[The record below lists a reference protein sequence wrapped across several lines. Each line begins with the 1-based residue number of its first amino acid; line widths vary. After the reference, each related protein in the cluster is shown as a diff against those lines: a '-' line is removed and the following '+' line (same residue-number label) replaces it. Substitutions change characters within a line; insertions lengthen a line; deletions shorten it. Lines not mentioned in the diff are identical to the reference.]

1 MDKVYSP
8 KNIEKKIYDS
18 WIDNDCFKAR
28 ESKSNYSIVLPPP
41 NVTGTLH
48 MGHAF
53 QHTIID
59 ILVRYNRMLGKSVL
73 WQPGTDHAGI
83 ATQLVVENNLIKK
96 GKTRH
101 DIGRKKLIEEI
112 WKWKEQ
118 SGNTIISQTKR
129 LGSSADWDR
138 NRFTMDEGLS
148 EAVKKVFIELY
159 NQGIIYRGKRLVNWD
174 IKLQTALSDL
184 EVENKEIKSKL
195 YFIKYN
201 IDDSSDQLI
210 VATTRP
216 ETLFGD
222 TAICINPEDERFRKY
237 IGKTACVP
245 LVNRMIPIIGDES
258 IDKDFGTGCVK
269 ITPAHDFNDYKL
281 GIKHNLDF
289 INILNKDGTLND
301 IVGDEFC
308 NRSIHDSRDDVIKA
322 LISINAYLKD
332 EDYSTTVPIGGRSG
346 EIIEPLLTNQWF
358 MKMKDIVVPAIDA
371 VKNSNIK
378 FVPKN
383 WEKIY
388 FNWLDNIED
397 WCISRQI
404 WWGHRIPAWY
414 DEENNIYVGESE
426 EYIRDKY
433 NISDSI
439 TLAQDNDVLDTWFS
453 SSLWPFSTLG
463 WPDKTKELENFYPTS
478 VLVTG
483 FDIIFFWVARMIM
496 MGMKFMDRV
505 PFKTIYI
512 HGLVRDS
519 DGKKMSKSVGN
530 VIDPIDVIDGI
541 KQSDLIEKR
550 ISNLVQPQLKDKIA
564 KRTKEEF
571 PNGIDSFGADAL
583 RFCFCALASTGRD
596 INFDLKRIEG
606 YRNFCNKLWNA
617 SRYVLMTSENVEY
630 LNKVD
635 FDKLTTYEKYLL
647 IKLDNIVTEY
657 KRNCTT
663 YRFDLMASSLYSFI
677 WNEYCDWYL
686 EISKVQIHDGN
697 EYSKSFLLYTLQI
710 ILKLCHPII
719 PYITEEIWSEMYK
732 LDYTKESLLMNSKF
746 PSQQKIFNDIEIE
759 REIEIVKD
767 IINSIRKT
775 RSDLNIHPKTLLD
788 IYCISDKENLL
799 ANIKNN
805 KNIIHSLSKV
815 KSINYEIDS
824 EAIKDCIT
832 VSVRDL
838 IIYIPIKDTVNVDD
852 ETNRLRKKINEIE
865 SALIKVNN
873 KLDNK
878 NFIEKAPSNVIKEN
892 TDKQKVYQQELI
904 DLKNLLDKLSN

>member
-201 IDDSSDQLI
+201 IDNSSDQLI

-439 TLAQDNDVLDTWFS
+439 TLVQDNDVLDTWFS

-463 WPDKTKELENFYPTS
+463 WPDQTRELENFYPTS

-824 EAIKDCIT
+824 GSIKDCIT

>member
-1 MDKVYSP
+1 MDKQYNP
-8 KNIEKKIYDS
+8 KKIEQIIYDT
-18 WIDNDCFKAR
+18 WMKKDCFKAKDA
-28 ESKSNYSIVLPPP
+28 KSTYAIVLPPP

-59 ILVRYNRMLGKSVL
+59 ILIRFNRMLGKSVL

-83 ATQLVVENNLIKK
+83 ATQLVVENNLQKK
-96 GKTRH
+96 GITKNK
-101 DIGRKKLIEEI
+101 IGRDKLIDEI

-118 SGNTIISQTKR
+118 SGDAIIKQTQR
-129 LGSSADWDR
+129 IGSSADWER
-138 NRFTMDEGLS
+138 NRFTMDEELS
-148 EAVKKVFIELY
+148 DAVSKVFIKLY
-159 NQGIIYRGKRLVNWD
+159 EDKIIYKGKRLVNWD
-174 IKLQTALSDL
+174 IKLKTAISDL
-184 EVENKEIKSKL
+184 EVTNVEKSGLL
-195 YFIKYN
+195 YFIDYDVEGQEKG
-201 IDDSSDQLI
+201 IT

-222 TAICINPEDERFRKY
+222 TAICVHPMDKRYKSLINKSAF
-237 IGKTACVP
+237 VP
-245 LVNRMIPIIGDES
+245 LINRKIPIIGDKS
-258 IDKDFGTGCVK
+258 VDKEFGTGCVK
-269 ITPAHDFNDYKL
+269 ITPAHDFNDYKT
-281 GIKHNLDF
+281 GKTHNLKS
-289 INILNKDGTLND
+289 INIMNEDGTLNEEVHKNFIGINIHESREL
-301 IVGDEFC
+301 IVNELKKQ
-308 NRSIHDSRDDVIKA
+308 NKINQIKNYQIT
-322 LISINAYLKD
+322 L
-332 EDYSTTVPIGGRSG
+332 PIAERSG
-346 EIIEPLLTNQWF
+346 VIVEPFLTDQWF
-358 MKMKDIVVPAIDA
+358 MKMKDLAKPAMQVVEDA
-371 VKNSNIK
+371 TIK
-378 FVPKN
+378 FVPNN
-383 WEKIY
+383 WSKTY
-388 FNWLDNIED
+388 LNWLNNIDD

-439 TLAQDNDVLDTWFS
+439 TLVQDNDVLDTWFS

-759 REIEIVKD
+759 REIEMVKD

-805 KNIIHSLSKV
+805 KNIIHSLSKL

-824 EAIKDCIT
+824 GAIKDCIT

>member
-201 IDDSSDQLI
+201 INNSSDQLI

-439 TLAQDNDVLDTWFS
+439 TLVQDNDVLDTWFS

-463 WPDKTKELENFYPTS
+463 WPDQTRELENFYPTS

-824 EAIKDCIT
+824 GAIKDCIT

>member
-201 IDDSSDQLI
+201 INNSSDQLI

>member
-112 WKWKEQ
+112 WNWKEQ

-201 IDDSSDQLI
+201 IDNSSDQLI

-550 ISNLVQPQLKDKIA
+550 ISNLVQPQLRDKIA

-788 IYCISDKENLL
+788 IYCISYKENLL

>member
-1 MDKVYSP
+1 VDKVYSP

-112 WKWKEQ
+112 WNWKEQ

-201 IDDSSDQLI
+201 IDNSSDQLI

-439 TLAQDNDVLDTWFS
+439 TLVQDNDVLDTWFS

-732 LDYTKESLLMNSKF
+732 LDYTNESLLMNSKF

-759 REIEIVKD
+759 REIEMVKD

-805 KNIIHSLSKV
+805 KNIIHSLSKL

-824 EAIKDCIT
+824 GAIKDCIT
-832 VSVRDL
+832 VSVKDL

-892 TDKQKVYQQELI
+892 TDKQKIYQQELI

>member
-1 MDKVYSP
+1 VDKVYSP

-904 DLKNLLDKLSN
+904 DLENLLDKLSN

>member
-41 NVTGTLH
+41 NITGTLH

-59 ILVRYNRMLGKSVL
+59 ILIRYNRMLGKSVL

-101 DIGRKKLIEEI
+101 DIGRKNLIEEI
-112 WKWKEQ
+112 WKWKEK
-118 SGNTIISQTKR
+118 SGNTIINQTKR

-138 NRFTMDEGLS
+138 NRFTMDDGLS

-159 NQGIIYRGKRLVNWD
+159 DQGIIYRGKRLVNWD

-201 IDDSSDQLI
+201 IDNSSDQLI

-426 EYIRDKY
+426 EYIRNKY

-463 WPDKTKELENFYPTS
+463 WPDQTRELENFYPTS

-732 LDYTKESLLMNSKF
+732 LGYTRESLLMNSKF

-799 ANIKNN
+799 AKIKNN
-805 KNIIHSLSKV
+805 KNIIYSLSKV
-815 KSINYEIDS
+815 KSINYKIDS
-824 EAIKDCIT
+824 GDIKDCIT
-832 VSVRDL
+832 VSVKDL

>member
-59 ILVRYNRMLGKSVL
+59 ILIRYNRMLGKSVL

-439 TLAQDNDVLDTWFS
+439 TLVQDNDVLDTWFS

>member
-201 IDDSSDQLI
+201 IDNSSDQLI

-426 EYIRDKY
+426 KYIRDKY

-439 TLAQDNDVLDTWFS
+439 TLTQDNDVLDTWFS

-463 WPDKTKELENFYPTS
+463 WPDQTRELENFYPTS

-799 ANIKNN
+799 ADIKNN

>member
-201 IDDSSDQLI
+201 IDNSSDQLI

-519 DGKKMSKSVGN
+519 DGKKMSKSLGN

>member
-439 TLAQDNDVLDTWFS
+439 TLVQDNDVLDTWFS

-788 IYCISDKENLL
+788 IYCISDKGNLL